1 MIGDPRDLEGR
12 DDHEHVGRISTP
24 TILFVLAAATIAVYE
39 LQLVLLPFVFAGVV
53 SYVCTPAIDSVS
65 RKLRLPRLAV
75 AVLTFLLI
83 LAAAAGVAFLGVPP
97 LVQEIKH
104 MATDLQGTA
113 TSFAQKI
120 VGEGKIDL
128 LGQQMDAQQ
137 LADKITG
144 AIRDWIGNA
153 KVLAILGGSVLVSTF
168 GFFLTLAVLFFFL
181 VSGPRIVHGL
191 LWLIPPG
198 QRHLIADHILSNLDP
213 ILRRYFIGVL
223 GVVLFA
229 TVFAYVG
236 LGLVLGIPHA
246 LFLAL
251 VTGTLEAIPIVGPT
265 AAAAIAGLVALQHN
279 FGIGAIIGYAAYLT
293 ALRLSIDQFFGP
305 VILGAAGRVHPV
317 LVIFSFLAG
326 GSLFGVIGVIL
337 AVPTALI
344 VRATLSVLYDEPLRG
359 SARLPNKAD
368 TKSE

>member
-1 MIGDPRDLEGR
+1 MISDPRGSQSQA
-12 DDHEHVGRISTP
+12 DHEHVGRISTP
-24 TILFVLAAATIAVYE
+24 TILFVLTAAAIAVYE
-39 LQLVLLPFVFAGVV
+39 LQLVLMPFVFAGVA
-53 SYVCTPAIDSVS
+53 SYICTPAIDSVS

-75 AVLTFLLI
+75 AIFVFLLI
-83 LAAAAGVAFLGVPP
+83 LAAAAGIALLGVPP
-97 LVQEIKH
+97 LIQEIKH

-113 TSFAQKI
+113 TGIAQKI
-120 VGEGKIDL
+120 TGAGKIEL
-128 LGQQMDAQQ
+128 LGQQMDAHQ

-144 AIRDWIGNA
+144 AAREWVGNA

-168 GFFLTLAVLFFFL
+168 GFFLTLVLLFFFL
-181 VSGPRIVHGL
+181 VSGPRIVQGV
-191 LWLIPPG
+191 LWLVPPG

-223 GVVLFA
+223 GIVIFA
-229 TVFAYVG
+229 AVFAYVG
-236 LGLVLGIPHA
+236 LGIVLGIPHA
-246 LFLAL
+246 FFLAL
-251 VTGTLEAIPIVGPT
+251 VTGILEAIPIVGPI
-265 AAAAIAGLVALQHN
+265 AAAIIAGLVALQHN
-279 FGIGAIIGYAAYLT
+279 FGIGAIVGFAAYLA

-326 GSLFGVIGVIL
+326 GSLFGVIGVLL

-359 SARLPNKAD
+359 SARLPNKAGP
-368 TKSE
+368 KSG

>member
-1 MIGDPRDLEGR
+1 VISDPRDTENR

-39 LQLVLLPFVFAGVV
+39 LQLVLLPFVLAGVV
-53 SYVCTPAIDSVS
+53 SYVCTPGIDFVS
-65 RKLRLPRLAV
+65 RRLRLPRLAV

-83 LAAAAGVAFLGVPP
+83 LAAVAGIALLGIPP
-97 LVQEIKH
+97 LVQEIRH

-113 TSFAQKI
+113 TTFAQKTI
-120 VGEGKIDL
+120 GGGKIDL

-144 AIRDWIGNA
+144 AARNWFGNA
-153 KVLAILGGSVLVSTF
+153 KVIAILGGSVIVSTF
-168 GFFLTLAVLFFFL
+168 GFFLTLVVFFFFL
-181 VSGPRIVHGL
+181 VSGPRIVRGL
-191 LWLIPPG
+191 LWLVPPG

-223 GVVLFA
+223 GIVIFA
-229 TVFAYVG
+229 SVFAYVG
-236 LGLVLGIPHA
+236 LGLVLGVPHA

-251 VTGTLEAIPIVGPT
+251 VTGILEAIPIVGPT
-265 AAAAIAGLVALQHN
+265 IAAAIAGLVALQHN
-279 FGIGAIIGYAAYLT
+279 FGVGAIVGYAAYLA

-326 GSLFGVIGVIL
+326 GSLFGIIGVIL

-344 VRATLSVLYDEPLRG
+344 IRATLAVLYDEPLR
-359 SARLPNKAD
+359 SARAPNKTG
-368 TKSE
+368 TKSG